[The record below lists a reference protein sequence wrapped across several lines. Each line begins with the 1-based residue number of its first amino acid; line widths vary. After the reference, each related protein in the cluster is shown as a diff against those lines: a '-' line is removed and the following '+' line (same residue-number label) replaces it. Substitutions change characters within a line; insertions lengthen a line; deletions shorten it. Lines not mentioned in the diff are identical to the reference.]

1 MQKDAHDGGIEATNR
16 VSKHQRLGMT
26 INKDTTHK
34 IC

>member
-26 INKDTTHK
+26 KDTTHK